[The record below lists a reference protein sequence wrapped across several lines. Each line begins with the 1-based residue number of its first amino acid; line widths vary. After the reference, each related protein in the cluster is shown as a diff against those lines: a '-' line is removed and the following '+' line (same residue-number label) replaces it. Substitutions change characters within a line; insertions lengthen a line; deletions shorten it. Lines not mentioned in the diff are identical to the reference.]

1 MQPRGCAAY
10 LLHLIRVSLC
20 CRLSSVAEHGP
31 MLSVCGKLGVVAANF
46 VVILGVLASA
56 TAAPTGPFVAV
67 IVAPWSTPETA
78 ATVVAA
84 ADGSL
89 VAPARF
95 GWIVI
100 AHSPRSDFISRL
112 RRAGAWFV

>member
-1 MQPRGCAAY
+1 MSAVY
-10 LLHLIRVSLC
+10 IR
-20 CRLSSVAEHGP
+20 
-31 MLSVCGKLGVVAANF
+31 LGVVAANIL
-46 VVILGVLASA
+46 VILGVLAASA
-56 TAAPTGPFVAV
+56 TATTGPFVAV
-67 IVAPWSTPETA
+67 IVAPWSAPEKA
-78 ATVVAA
+78 ARVVAA

-112 RRAGAWFV
+112 RQAGAWFVLDHKTRSGCFSRP